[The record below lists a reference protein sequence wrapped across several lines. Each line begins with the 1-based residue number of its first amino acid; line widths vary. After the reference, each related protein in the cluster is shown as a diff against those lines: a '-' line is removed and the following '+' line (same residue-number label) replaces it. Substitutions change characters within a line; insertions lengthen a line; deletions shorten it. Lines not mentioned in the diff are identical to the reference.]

1 MRKREGENTVRHTL
15 SVLSVIALMLG
26 AAPSLA
32 HEEFRLIGT
41 ITGENDTKLVVT
53 EKSGRVV
60 LVGLDNQTYIHRDS
74 ERVDVSEVTEGSA
87 VVVDA
92 WGDDYT
98 DLLALEIRL
107 VPSIIAPAD

>member
-1 MRKREGENTVRHTL
+1 MRHTL
-15 SVLSVIALMLG
+15 SVVSVIALLAG
-26 AAPSLA
+26 VAPSLA

-41 ITGENDTKLVVT
+41 ITGESDSKLVVT

-60 LVGLDNQTYIHRDS
+60 LVALDNQTYIHRDS
-74 ERVDVSEVTEGSA
+74 ERVDVSEVTEGSN

-107 VPSIIAPAD
+107 VPSITAPTN